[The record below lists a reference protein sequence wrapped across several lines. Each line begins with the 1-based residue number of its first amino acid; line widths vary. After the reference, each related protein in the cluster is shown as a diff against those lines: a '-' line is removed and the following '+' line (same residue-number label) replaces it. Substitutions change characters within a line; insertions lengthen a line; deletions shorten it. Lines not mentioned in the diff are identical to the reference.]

1 MIYPEQMRAARALL
15 GINQSELAALAGVG
29 VATVKRIEVGSGKIR
44 GAAQTNWKI
53 QTALEKAGV
62 SFIDAVENA
71 GVGVRLKASW
81 LRIDSTNS
89 F

>member
-1 MIYPEQMRAARALL
+1 MIYPEQMRAARAML

-29 VATVKRIEVGSGKIR
+29 VATVKRIEVGSGDIR

-53 QTALEKAGV
+53 QTALENAGV
-62 SFIDAVENA
+62 RFIDADENT
-71 GVGVRLKASW
+71 GVGVQLKASRHQ
-81 LRIDSTNS
+81 LGSTNS

>member
-15 GINQSELAALAGVG
+15 GINQSKLAAIAGVG

-62 SFIDAVENA
+62 SFIDAGDDA
-71 GVGVRLKASW
+71 GPGVRLK
-81 LRIDSTNS
+81 TPPKY
-89 F
+89 